1 MAQLSKWAKPNIPL
15 MHHVSKPEHILLH
28 SFNLWECARDGERA
42 RLNAEEGGAGSGGM
56 VRRGGW
62 GAAMW
67 GRREVGCGG
76 RGRNNRG
83 LGGAVIFSLTAG
95 RDPEEERDGIAHSS
109 PTD

>member
-1 MAQLSKWAKPNIPL
+1 M
-15 MHHVSKPEHILLH
+15 
-28 SFNLWECARDGERA
+28 
-42 RLNAEEGGAGSGGM
+42 NAEEGGAGSGGM

-95 RDPEEERDGIAHSS
+95 RDPEEERDGIAHSRITYGLS
-109 PTD
+109 SREYFLRNLSMDMHSKKNRKKVNPLMLILDGPQ